1 MKQHLR
7 FSVGKRWVLSLAVLC
22 SSLPAISQYGEK
34 TSSWE
39 IGATI
44 GPSNFLGDLGGNAGK
59 GTRFIKDNN
68 FPMTNLTYGVY
79 VTYQPTEWLGFRL
92 AGNLGKLEGDDK
104 IIKGKGGYEEARKS
118 RNQDFRSKFTEGLLL
133 AEFYPTVF
141 IEYDPSDVWRKLRPY
156 VVGGVGI
163 FKFNPQGKD
172 PLTGRYVDLTP
183 LSLEGQGFAEYPD
196 RKVPKLTQMNFP
208 LGVGVKYF
216 LNEKVSLSLE
226 VIHRTTFTDE
236 IDAVSTTYIDPALF
250 YKYFPVAK
258 AQLAERMANKNVD
271 GSPYHAPGRQRGNSG
286 QNDAYYT
293 FGIKFGIRL
302 GGGGDGYNNS
312 TRCPIRF

>member
-7 FSVGKRWVLSLAVLC
+7 FSVGKRWVLSLAVIC
-22 SSLPAISQYGEK
+22 GSLSAFSQYGEK
-34 TSSWE
+34 SSSWE

-68 FPMTNLTYGVY
+68 FPMTNLTFGLY

-92 AGNLGKLEGDDK
+92 AGNFGKLEGDDA

-118 RNQDFRSKFTEGLLL
+118 RNQDFRSKFTEGLLM
-133 AEFYPTVF
+133 AEIYPTVF
-141 IEYDPSDVWRKLRPY
+141 FEYDQSDVFRKLRPY
-156 VVGGVGI
+156 AVIGVGI

-172 PLTGRYVDLTP
+172 PLTGNYVDLTP

-196 RKVPKLTQMNFP
+196 RKVPKLTQMNIP
-208 LGVGVKYF
+208 MGVGVKYF
-216 LNEKVSLSLE
+216 LNEKVSLGLE
-226 VIHRTTFTDE
+226 VIHRQTNTDE

-250 YKYFPVAK
+250 YKYFSVPK
-258 AQLAERMANKNVD
+258 AQLAARMANKNVD
-271 GSPYHAPGRQRGNSG
+271 GNTAHAPGKKRGNT
-286 QNDAYYT
+286 NKDAYYT
-293 FGIKFGIRL
+293 FGVKVGIRL
-302 GGGGDGYNNS
+302 GGGGDSYGNS